1 MNQDSIQGYSKR
13 IAQANRSQLVVITY
27 EIIIEYMSDAQ
38 KAFVEDKKEFE
49 HALSKAQDFLKE
61 LIVSLDFE
69 YKVSQEL
76 MSIYVFVN
84 KMLIEA
90 KQKGSIE
97 NLPRVQK
104 MMEDLMSSF
113 KEVSIQDMSTSLMQ
127 NTQKVYA
134 GLTYGRND
142 VNETAFIGD
151 EPNRG
156 FRA

>member
-1 MNQDSIQGYSKR
+1 MNKDSIQAYSKR

-38 KAFVEDKKEFE
+38 RVFAEDRKKFE

-76 MSIYVFVN
+76 MSIYIFVN

-90 KQKGSIE
+90 KQKNSIE
-97 NLPRVQK
+97 NMPRVQK
-104 MMEDLMSSF
+104 IMEDLLESF
-113 KEVSIQDMSTSLMQ
+113 RKVSEQDVSNPVMQ
-127 NTQKVYA
+127 NIQKVYA
-134 GLTYGRND
+134 GLTYGKND
-142 VNETAFIGD
+142 INETAFN
-151 EPNRG
+151 ENELNRG

>member
-90 KQKGSIE
+90 KQKNSIE

-113 KEVSIQDMSTSLMQ
+113 KEVSAQDMSTPLMQ

-142 VNETAFIGD
+142 VNETAFAGD